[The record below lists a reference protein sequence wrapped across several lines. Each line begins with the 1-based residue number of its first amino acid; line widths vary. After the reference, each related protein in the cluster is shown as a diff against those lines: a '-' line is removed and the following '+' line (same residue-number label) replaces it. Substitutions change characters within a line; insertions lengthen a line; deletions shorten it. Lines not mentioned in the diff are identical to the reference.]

1 MKRNVDSLIGSI
13 NLNASKNLKDLTK
26 YNMFPVENN
35 FLKDNKSTLLDF
47 EDQNNNNLKKD
58 QSSINR
64 IKVYRHIEDS
74 KKSPSIFIKNA

>member
-1 MKRNVDSLIGSI
+1 MIGSI
-13 NLNASKNLKDLTK
+13 NVNNSKNLKDLAK
-26 YNMFPVENN
+26 YSKFTVENN

-64 IKVYRHIEDS
+64 IKVYRHLEDT
-74 KKSPSIFIKNA
+74 KKSPSIFR